1 MDLASHCVGQ
11 YVLRKTY
18 EASDLRGKEKWAQL
32 LSTAL
37 ANDKEGLQISNKDR
51 NIWKNCMEF
60 VSAEVYL
67 SDPVQWRT
75 AVKKSLKSLNLIQE
89 LDKVSSGAGSKN
101 KVAELIKKSEDN
113 KSDAINTTNTE
124 VKDQAAVGVQKRK
137 RNRKGKQVE
146 VKDNNSLKES
156 SEVLNEELVVKPS
169 VDSNP
174 SEEIVVTTAGGKKRK
189 RRRTK
194 GNKQHTE

>member
-11 YVLRKTY
+11 YVLRKAY

-101 KVAELIKKSEDN
+101 KVAELIKESEDN
-113 KSDAINTTNTE
+113 KSDTMNTNNTE
-124 VKDQAAVGVQKRK
+124 VKDQGVQKRK
-137 RNRKGKQVE
+137 RNRKGKQIE